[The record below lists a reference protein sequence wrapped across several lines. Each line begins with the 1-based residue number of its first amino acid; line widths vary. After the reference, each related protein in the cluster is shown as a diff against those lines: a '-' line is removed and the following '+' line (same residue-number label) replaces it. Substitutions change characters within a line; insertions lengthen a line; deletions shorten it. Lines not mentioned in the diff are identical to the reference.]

1 MKYPSWRIQWKENR
15 KIWTE
20 PQGPIKYEK
29 IKNTCYWSP
38 RIRTRDQD
46 NLFEEKCQKK
56 KIPQIQLKEIIKESL
71 WTPNRIK
78 IKEKNTNAY
87 HNQANQI
94 QGKETILKADRESDI
109 YREWFQ

>member
-1 MKYPSWRIQWKENR
+1 MKRS
-15 KIWTE
+15 KIHVIGAPELEQETRT
-20 PQGPIKYEK
+20 ICLK
-29 IKNTCYWSP
+29 KNA
-38 RIRTRDQD
+38 
-46 NLFEEKCQKK
+46 KK